1 MYFCTMSETRP
12 IIFCSDRREWREW
25 LAENHDT
32 AKEIW
37 FVFPTNEAHEESV
50 SYNDAVE
57 EALCFGWIDG
67 VAGTLDSTHM
77 LRRFTPRRKGSS
89 YSRPNIERL
98 IWLEKQGL
106 IHPSVRSAVIDIIN
120 EPFIYPGDII
130 EALQADETVW
140 KNYQAFSEPYKRIR
154 TAYIDAARK
163 RPEEFRRRLRNFID
177 KTRHNKLIV
186 GYGGIDKYYRYMD
199 EVIIR
204 KAVREEARQIA
215 ELIMMAWP
223 VEQILETNGIAY
235 QELLEAIRSVVE
247 MPETI
252 YSYEN
257 TFVAEADGIVVGAM
271 CGYDGADYQRFK
283 QPVVD
288 MLGNDSGFAELLE
301 TEAGEFYL
309 DSVGVMAG
317 YRGRGIASSLFKA
330 QIARAASMGHSKVG
344 LIVDEDKP
352 QAEALYNRLGF
363 NYVDDKDFFGHRMKH
378 LVYKING

>member
-1 MYFCTMSETRP
+1 
-12 IIFCSDRREWREW
+12 
-25 LAENHDT
+25 
-32 AKEIW
+32 
-37 FVFPTNEAHEESV
+37 
-50 SYNDAVE
+50 
-57 EALCFGWIDG
+57 
-67 VAGTLDSTHM
+67 
-77 LRRFTPRRKGSS
+77 
-89 YSRPNIERL
+89 
-98 IWLEKQGL
+98 
-106 IHPSVRSAVIDIIN
+106 
-120 EPFIYPGDII
+120 
-130 EALQADETVW
+130 
-140 KNYQAFSEPYKRIR
+140 
-154 TAYIDAARK
+154 
-163 RPEEFRRRLRNFID
+163 
-177 KTRHNKLIV
+177 
-186 GYGGIDKYYRYMD
+186 MD

-215 ELIMMAWP
+215 ELIMLAWP
-223 VEQILETNGIAY
+223 VEQILESNGIDY
-235 QELLEAIRSVVE
+235 QELLEAIRSIVE

-309 DSVGVMAG
+309 DSVGVMDG

>member
-1 MYFCTMSETRP
+1 
-12 IIFCSDRREWREW
+12 
-25 LAENHDT
+25 
-32 AKEIW
+32 
-37 FVFPTNEAHEESV
+37 
-50 SYNDAVE
+50 
-57 EALCFGWIDG
+57 
-67 VAGTLDSTHM
+67 
-77 LRRFTPRRKGSS
+77 
-89 YSRPNIERL
+89 
-98 IWLEKQGL
+98 
-106 IHPSVRSAVIDIIN
+106 
-120 EPFIYPGDII
+120 
-130 EALQADETVW
+130 LQADETVW

-163 RPEEFRRRLRNFID
+163 RPEEFERRLRNFID

-215 ELIMMAWP
+215 ELIMLAWP
-223 VEQILETNGIAY
+223 VEQILEATGIAY

-257 TFVAEADGIVVGAM
+257 TFVAETDGIVVGAM

-288 MLGNDSGFAELLE
+288 MLGNDSGFAELRE

-330 QIARAASMGHSKVG
+330 QIARAASLGHSKVG